1 MLNQSLR
8 AAAGHSGMHALRR
21 VAALCLVS
29 ILMLFGL
36 QVVGDHSVASAQQ
49 ASDKKNEE
57 PLPSAGVTPEN
68 QNENDLYISN
78 IKVFRWR
85 ATKDDVDTAKLAVKD
100 SIGRLYLEWSNKH
113 PNQPKEQAPTIGK
126 SFTFELPRQL
136 WFDRIG
142 QQRNSVPMLFG
153 ERSVGDCVFYAD
165 NNRLVTCK
173 LNQGAVDLWNE
184 GFHSIH
190 GEFRIDM
197 TNAGYVKP
205 ESGTLPAKVK
215 SGDSETTVE
224 LILPGGEIL
233 PEAAPGIGPRWLK
246 SNNFPKGPDERISW
260 YFLFNGAKLVEK
272 LGADKVNGRD
282 EITLI
287 IDEHAEAPLK
297 FDPARQNLDLRKET
311 WLRPCTLEELEQNRR
326 GIDCGVKSEKTRAKT
341 EFKLNPTDPTR
352 AEIHITYAFE
362 PDKAYAF
369 SGVITDVYGNI
380 VLNREYRNNARMYL
394 RQPDGSKGTEIAAT
408 GPKGNNVAV
417 WRRSASATA
426 VAFSSFAIDK
436 KLGGENAFAYTPDQ
450 EVEFEYRYEFKEGT
464 TFANNPQLE
473 KLRNASVSLVA
484 ADRIPE
490 VSERGGVAKMR
501 VRINGGITSPSIDN
515 LPVDFPKETKITLRE
530 IFDTQ
535 APQYIDREKEVDYF
549 WEAPKY
555 NGKKVD
561 TVEFT
566 IAEKGQ
572 LHVIEAENI
581 NYGMYPIYIAKK
593 WQGIEDADRP
603 ENIEFKYT
611 CTGEGVDNAEK
622 TFVYNAR
629 GEEKQLVGKFRAGT
643 KCQFKE
649 VTEGLAGPANMEL
662 TPQWSPAVENEAA
675 KGEAI
680 ADKDNE
686 GKRTATVTN
695 SYVRNVGTFKVKKTV
710 QGVVGEA
717 GNGKSFKFTYTC
729 SDNQS
734 GEVDVPGNGEAVAV
748 DKQFPIGTTC
758 DVQEAD
764 AIEPIE
770 NHDLVKPAPQQV
782 QIAADEQTLTFVNA
796 YKSRGTFEVA
806 KRVEGVEEAALQ
818 GKTYSF
824 DYVCGPEKGR
834 IENVIPGGPA
844 VPAPA
849 TFPTGTTC
857 TVTESLE
864 AAKVEGY
871 TVAPHKP
878 VEVTIGAPGA
888 PLAKAEFVNKYTRDL
903 GSFKIRK
910 SVKGDGNFTNDSF
923 DVQYRCGAAEPVTL
937 NLKGNE
943 EWTVVENLPTGTEC
957 VISEDQATAKRAGFT
972 EAIKIDNPTVTID
985 KAKVA
990 EVTVT
995 NTYAQNKGG
1004 FTISKSLAG
1013 NGQNRA
1019 KDKEFT
1025 FSYKCTDPQGDVV
1038 KEEKQLKVKAGEVKS
1053 ITDVPELATCVVE
1066 ELDGDVQN
1074 ADLKTAVKVELEGGE
1089 VGTPEAEK
1097 PASPAAPANNG
1108 APAAEA
1114 NENAVA
1120 PAENAPANNAAA
1132 PQPVVAVPVADPL
1145 EEAGEAANEDPAEGE
1160 APKPA
1165 PAQPAVPAAPADNAP
1180 AANAPAVVAPEKPEK
1195 QDTPVVVDEGMA
1207 DGNKATFT
1215 IGKDTTH
1222 KVLVVNEYTDHVGGL
1237 SVTKIVEGDS
1247 VEMIK
1252 DQPFIFDIKCED
1264 GQSKVLEVLGN
1275 GTPVDSGLRIPVGTK
1290 CEVSEQT
1297 DKAQRAAFD
1306 LKAPEKQ
1313 EVTITKR
1320 DEVVAT
1326 TFKNEYIKH
1335 VGTFSVAKNVKGL
1348 PAEEAKNKEFLFN
1361 YSCFDGQKGEIKVKG
1376 DGVAVDA
1383 GVKIP
1388 VGTDCTV
1395 TENAA
1400 SAKVKGF
1407 TVKLPENQNIRFE
1420 KKDQKSELSFTNE
1433 YKPEPS
1439 APVPGNPDPKGGMDP
1454 KDPPKNT
1461 PPNPGILGF
1470 LPFIPFLFGNAGS
1483 SGTPNGTN
1491 AETVAGTNNTTN
1503 GTNGGANN
1511 ATNTANPAGQ
1521 KSLLANTGA
1530 SVIGIGLLALVVTSV
1545 GIFLAVRGRKNKS

>member
-8 AAAGHSGMHALRR
+8 AATALSGWRILRSVVTFFIVSALI
-21 VAALCLVS
+21 V
-29 ILMLFGL
+29 FGT
-36 QVVGDHSVASAQQ
+36 QIVVGHPAKAQDKIVNEPVTPQ
-49 ASDKKNEE
+49 NQDKKN
-57 PLPSAGVTPEN
+57 
-68 QNENDLYISN
+68 LYISN
-78 IKVFRWR
+78 ITLRRHGDSTGELPLV
-85 ATKDDVDTAKLAVKD
+85 VNDTAGTLALD
-100 SIGRLYLEWSNKH
+100 WSNTF
-113 PNQPKEQAPTIGK
+113 PGSLEERPVAGK
-126 SFTFELPRQL
+126 SFTVELPKELVFAQRGVDIKPIPMKHDSGKVVGECTFEMRRAVCAFDGRAEKL
-136 WFDRIG
+136 WSEEG
-142 QQRNSVPMLFG
+142 ARNFRGTFSSWVEMTVP
-153 ERSVGDCVFYAD
+153 
-165 NNRLVTCK
+165 T
-173 LNQGAVDLWNE
+173 E
-184 GFHSIH
+184 GKGS
-190 GEFRIDM
+190 
-197 TNAGYVKP
+197 
-205 ESGTLPAKVK
+205 TLPFVVN
-215 SGDSETTVE
+215 GQNLDIT
-224 LILPGGEIL
+224 LPGGVIKDQ
-233 PEAAPGIGPRWLK
+233 AHPGEGTPWYK
-246 SNNFPKGPDERISW
+246 SVGSVNPGADTLHW
-260 YFLFNGAKLVEK
+260 YFKITGKYLQDQFKAKNITQTMDGRTPFTIILKDVAESPLYFEADKLKGLSIRKQEFTRTCTVEEAETPNQRGSVCGNVSKPFDGSTIEYKIDPNDPKKIDIIITGPFSPDDTYSINGLNTTVHGKINSGIKYKNTAKIVYQAPDGTTKDVNDKYVRTAVHVDKRKAKVEYDQERGFFVVEK
-272 LGADKVNGRD
+272 RVDGDILAIDPEKTSFDVEFKYEFPEGRTFTD
-282 EITLI
+282 WKDLE
-287 IDEHAEAPLK
+287 PLK
-297 FDPARQNLDLRKET
+297 AMSTN
-311 WLRPCTLEELEQNRR
+311 
-326 GIDCGVKSEKTRAKT
+326 VT
-341 EFKLNPTDPTR
+341 EHGGTATFKVG
-352 AEIHITYAFE
+352 AFKQGF
-362 PDKAYAF
+362 PSMA
-369 SGVITDVYGNI
+369 
-380 VLNREYRNNARMYL
+380 
-394 RQPDGSKGTEIAAT
+394 
-408 GPKGNNVAV
+408 
-417 WRRSASATA
+417 
-426 VAFSSFAIDK
+426 
-436 KLGGENAFAYTPDQ
+436 
-450 EVEFEYRYEFKEGT
+450 KEGQ
-464 TFANNPQLE
+464 P
-473 KLRNASVSLVA
+473 LVN
-484 ADRIPE
+484 IP
-490 VSERGGVAKMR
+490 
-501 VRINGGITSPSIDN
+501 
-515 LPVDFPKETKITLRE
+515 FPTGTKITLQE
-530 IFDTQ
+530 QIDTNAPFQHAQ
-535 APQYIDREKEVDYF
+535 AKAGEFYWGEPRYAVDKEAKDQAKAGPVS
-549 WEAPKY
+549 
-555 NGKKVD
+555 
-561 TVEFT
+561 FT
-566 IAEKGQ
+566 IQKATNEKVETKVY
-572 LHVIEAENI
+572 LHNE
-581 NYGMYPIYIAKK
+581 
-593 WQGIEDADRP
+593 
-603 ENIEFKYT
+603 
-611 CTGEGVDNAEK
+611 
-622 TFVYNAR
+622 
-629 GEEKQLVGKFRAGT
+629 
-643 KCQFKE
+643 
-649 VTEGLAGPANMEL
+649 
-662 TPQWSPAVENEAA
+662 VEN
-675 KGEAI
+675 
-680 ADKDNE
+680 
-686 GKRTATVTN
+686 
-695 SYVRNVGTFKVKKTV
+695 RNGTFKVKKTV

-888 PLAKAEFVNKYTRDL
+888 PLVKAEFVNNYTRDL

-943 EWTVVENLPTGTEC
+943 EWTVVENLPTGTVCE
-957 VISEDQATAKRAGFT
+957 ISEDQAGAKRAGFT
-972 EAIKIDNPTVTID
+972 EAIKIDHSTVKID
-985 KAKVA
+985 KTKVA

-1013 NGQNRA
+1013 TGQYRA

-1038 KEEKQLKVKAGEVKS
+1038 KEEKQLKVKAGEVKR

-1066 ELDGDVQN
+1066 ELDGEVQN
-1074 ADLKTAVKVELEGGE
+1074 ADLKTVVNVELEDGE
-1089 VGTPEAEK
+1089 PAAPVAEK
-1097 PASPAAPANNG
+1097 PASPDVPANNG

-1114 NENAVA
+1114 PENAVA
-1120 PAENAPANNAAA
+1120 PAENAPADNAAA

-1145 EEAGEAANEDPAEGE
+1145 EDAGEAANENPAEGD
-1160 APKPA
+1160 AVQPA
-1165 PAQPAVPAAPADNAP
+1165 PAPTPAPAPVQPDIAVTPAENVPAGD
-1180 AANAPAVVAPEKPEK
+1180 APAVISPEKPEK
-1195 QDTPVVVDEGMA
+1195 QDAPVVVGEGVVA
-1207 DGNKATFT
+1207 GNKGTFT

-1222 KVLVVNEYTDHVGGL
+1222 KVLVVNEYTDHVGSL

-1247 VEMIK
+1247 VEMMK
-1252 DQPFIFDIKCED
+1252 DQPFIFDIKCQD

-1297 DKAQRAAFD
+1297 DKAQRAGFD

-1313 EVTITKR
+1313 EVTIAKR
-1320 DEVVAT
+1320 DEVVAA
-1326 TFKNEYIKH
+1326 TFKNEYTKH
-1335 VGTFSVAKNVKGL
+1335 VGTFSVAKTVKGL
-1348 PAEEAKNKEFLFN
+1348 PAEEAKDKEFLFN
-1361 YSCFDGQKGEIKVKG
+1361 YSCSGGQKGEIKVKG

-1420 KKDQKSELSFTNE
+1420 NKDEKKELSFTNE

-1439 APVPGNPDPKGGMDP
+1439 VPMPGDPDPKN
-1454 KDPPKNT
+1454 PPKNT

-1483 SGTPNGTN
+1483 SDAPNGTN
-1491 AETVAGTNNTTN
+1491 SNTVAGTNNTTN
-1503 GTNGGANN
+1503 GTN
-1511 ATNTANPAGQ
+1511 NTASPAAQ
-1521 KSLLANTGA
+1521 KSVLANTGA

-1545 GIFLAVRGRKNKS
+1545 GIFLAVRGRKSKS